1 MAERGVCA
9 DLMSGPPS
17 DAPNAQQADYW
28 NAAAGPTWAELQEPL
43 DRQLAPLGKAAMGA
57 LKPHAGEH
65 ILDIGC
71 GAGDTSLDLAL
82 AVAPGGQVTGVDIS
96 STLLKVAR
104 RRGEGV
110 AGVSFVEADAQTW
123 PFTTGSF
130 DAVFSRFGVMFFA
143 DPAAAFR
150 NIFRALKPGGR
161 MAFICWRSPA
171 DNPIM
176 TLPMA
181 AAAAFLTP
189 PPPPEPGAQGPFAF
203 ADPKRVRG
211 ILTEAGFTDIRIAPH
226 DEKVGGGDLAT
237 VVGIALKIG
246 PLGAL
251 LREVPDKRETV
262 IAAVRQALAAHD
274 GPDGVKLDSGT
285 WIVTARVLG

>member
-1 MAERGVCA
+1 MPA
-9 DLMSGPPS
+9 SPT

-43 DRQLAPLGKAAMGA
+43 DRQLAPLGRAAMAA
-57 LKPHAGEH
+57 LEPRAGEH

-71 GAGDTSLDLAL
+71 GAGETSLELAAAL
-82 AVAPGGQVTGVDIS
+82 APDGQVTGVDIS
-96 STLLKVAR
+96 ATLLEVAR
-104 RRGEGV
+104 RRGEGLARV
-110 AGVSFVEADAQTW
+110 NFVEADAQTW
-123 PFTTGSF
+123 PFATGSF

-143 DPAAAFR
+143 DPVAAFR

-161 MAFICWRSPA
+161 MAFVCWRPPA

-181 AAAAFLTP
+181 AAASLLTP
-189 PPPPEPGAQGPFAF
+189 PPPPEPDAPGPFAF
-203 ADPKRVRG
+203 ADPRRVRR

-226 DEKVGGGDLAT
+226 DQKVGGGDLAT
-237 VVGIALKIG
+237 VVGLALKIG

-251 LREVPDKRETV
+251 LREAPDRRETV
-262 IAAVRQALAAHD
+262 IAAVRDALAAHD